1 MTDETDRRDGAP
13 PARKPLTLT
22 RTTSGGTVRQSFP
35 HGRGKAV
42 AVEVRQT
49 RVVTRPGQAGPG
61 GAAPGVPPQR
71 PQTAKAAPAPAQS
84 PKPAPAGGLSQA
96 QIAARDEALRRARER
111 AEQARA
117 EQALADARHQE
128 LLAAKELADQA
139 VEREQQQEKE
149 QQEAER
155 AAANAALAAA
165 AQAADDARR
174 HAEEAEAAAQPAP
187 EPEPEP
193 EPAPPPVATA
203 PVRAA
208 PKPGDATN
216 IVLTRRPEGG
226 RMQPPGA
233 RTAAAA
239 GQTASVSPATK
250 QQTAAQQQQTQQE
263 QGQGAGANNGQAARN
278 NGAQANATSQ
288 ARTSAA
294 PRPREPIPLL
304 TPKVKPPK
312 GEAGLKSRSK
322 LTLDMVERMAEGDDE
337 RQRSLTSARKAR
349 EKEKARRMQG
359 AQDQQRVVRDVII
372 PETITVQ
379 DLSARMA
386 TRAVDIIK
394 YMFKQGT
401 VATLST
407 VLDADTAQLV
417 AEEHGHTVRRV
428 SEADVEDGLSG
439 DLDRDEDLEP
449 RPPVV
454 TVMGHVDHGKTSLL
468 DALRQTDVASGEAG
482 GITQHI
488 GAYQVRLRDG
498 QRVTFLDTPGHAAFS
513 SMRARG
519 AQVTDIVILVVAADD
534 GVMPQTVEAIKHAK
548 AAGVPMIVAVN
559 KMDKPEA
566 NPQRVLNELLQHE
579 VIAESLGGET
589 QIVHVSAT
597 KKTGLDELV
606 DNVLIQA
613 EVLNLRANAKRP
625 AEAVVIESKLERGRG
640 AVATVLIKR
649 GALNRGDIV
658 VAGGV
663 WGRVRAMSN
672 ERGQAVTTAGPAEPV
687 EITGLEGAPDPGD
700 MMQVVENEARAR
712 EVAEFRQ
719 RRRREKSSAP
729 TGRVSFEQLI
739 AKRDSGAREL
749 PVVIKSDVQGS
760 AEAISGALEKLGND
774 EVRARVLQASV
785 GGINESD
792 VTLAKASG
800 APVIGFNVRASKE
813 ARDLAEREGVEIR
826 YYAIIY
832 DVIDDIKAVMSGM
845 LAPMQRETFLGTAE
859 ILEVF
864 QIARIGRVAGCRVTE
879 GKMQRGAGVRLLRD
893 NVVIH
898 EGGKLNTLKR
908 FKDDVNEAQT
918 GQECGMSF
926 ENYQDVKQGDVVE
939 CFQVETV
946 KRSL

>member
-49 RVVTRPGQAGPG
+49 RVVTRPGQTGPG
-61 GAAPGVPPQR
+61 GTGAAAPGVPPQR
-71 PQTAKAAPAPAQS
+71 MPTAKATTPAPAP
-84 PKPAPAGGLSQA
+84 KPAQAGGLTPA
-96 QIAARDEALRRARER
+96 QVAARDEALRRARER

-117 EQALADARHQE
+117 DQALADARHQE
-128 LLAAKELADQA
+128 LLAAKALA
-139 VEREQQQEKE
+139 EQSIAQEQEQEQEK
-149 QQEAER
+149 QAAER
-155 AAANAALAAA
+155 AAADAALAAA
-165 AQAADDARR
+165 AAAAEEARR
-174 HAEEAEAAAQPAP
+174 HAEAAEAAAQPAP

-193 EPAPPPVATA
+193 EPTPPAVVAA

-226 RMQPPGA
+226 RMLPPGA
-233 RTAAAA
+233 RPTPAAAQAAATAAAA
-239 GQTASVSPATK
+239 AQQPAA
-250 QQTAAQQQQTQQE
+250 AAQQQQTQTQTN
-263 QGQGAGANNGQAARN
+263 GANNGQATRN
-278 NGAQANATSQ
+278 TAGQANTAS
-288 ARTSAA
+288 RTASA
-294 PRPREPIPLL
+294 PRPREPIPLP

-312 GEAGLKSRSK
+312 GEAGLKSRAK

-337 RQRSLTSARKAR
+337 RQRSLTSARRAR
-349 EKEKARRMQG
+349 EKEKARRQQG
-359 AQDQQRVVRDVII
+359 TQDQQRVVRDVII

-379 DLSARMA
+379 DLAARMA

-417 AEEHGHTVRRV
+417 AEEYGHTVRRV
-428 SEADVEDGLSG
+428 SESDVEEGLGG
-439 DLDRDEDLEP
+439 DDDRDEDLDP

-468 DALRQTDVASGEAG
+468 DALRQTDVAGGEAG

-559 KMDKPEA
+559 KMDKPDA

-579 VIAESLGGET
+579 VVAESLGGDT
-589 QIVHVSAT
+589 QIVHVSAL

-613 EVLNLRANAKRP
+613 EVLNLRANSKRA

-672 ERGQAVTTAGPAEPV
+672 ERGQAVTVAGPAEPV

-700 MMQVVENEARAR
+700 MLQVVETEARAR

-729 TGRVSFEQLI
+729 TSRVSFEQLI

-774 EVRARVLQASV
+774 EVRARVLQAMV

-893 NVVIH
+893 NIVIH

-926 ENYQDVKQGDVVE
+926 ENYQDIKQGDVVE
-939 CFQVETV
+939 CFQVETI
-946 KRSL
+946 KRTL